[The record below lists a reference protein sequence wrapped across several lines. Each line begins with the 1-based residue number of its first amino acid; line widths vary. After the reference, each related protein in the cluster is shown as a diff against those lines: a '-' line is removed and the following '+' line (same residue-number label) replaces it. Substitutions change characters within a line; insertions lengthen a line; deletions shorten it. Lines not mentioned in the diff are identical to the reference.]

1 MKLGNRIY
9 FNQNGQVIHVTGEC
23 QGDVIPR
30 LENEIVSYID
40 LEYGDSTLKDAIEW
54 HIDLENKKIVVD
66 KLREKVETEEDK
78 LKREKQ
84 ELENQLLLQTNKELI
99 GGIL

>member
-23 QGDVIPR
+23 QGDVIAR
-30 LENEIVSYID
+30 LENEVISYID
-40 LEYGDSTLKDAIEW
+40 LDYGDKTIENAIEW

-66 KLREKVETEEDK
+66 KLREKAETEADK

-84 ELENQLLLQTNKELI
+84 ELENQLLLQTNKELV